1 MHTEASVRASA
12 FMHVQVLDE
21 STSALSLEGEEA
33 IYKALTARCNCVV
46 TVSHRPS
53 LRTFHHQ
60 VLELDGSGGWELND
74 ISSLN
79 SRLTT
84 PRRRSV
90 RAVEHAEQQLDQLL
104 N

>member
-1 MHTEASVRASA
+1 MYTQASVHVSA
-12 FMHVQVLDE
+12 FTHVQVLDE

-53 LRTFHHQ
+53 LRNFHHQ

-79 SRLTT
+79 SKLAT
-84 PRRRSV
+84 PQRRGV
-90 RAVEHAEQQLDQLL
+90 QAVEHAEQQLDRLL